1 MKAKEQSN
9 DLAWHIRQWQESR
22 YSINT
27 DMKRMMYH
35 AKEIKRLQEE
45 KLDTGGSNP

>member
-1 MKAKEQSN
+1 MKAKEKTN
-9 DLAWHIRQWQESR
+9 DLKWHIREWQEVR
-22 YSINT
+22 YNINT

-45 KLDTGGSNP
+45 KLDARDNNS